1 MKLAGH
7 LESINRIFSPERL
20 IVDSRLRIFQRL
32 GESPAEA
39 ECRAKLDIIFPL
51 INRSAEGFEQRRVS
65 IPGLSDGGI
74 LGLRRG
80 QAK

>member
-1 MKLAGH
+1 MKFAGH
-7 LESINRIFSPERL
+7 LEGINRMFGSERL
-20 IVDSRLRIFQRL
+20 VVDSRLRIFQRL

-39 ECRAKLDIIFPL
+39 ERRAKLDILFPL

-65 IPGLSDGGI
+65 IPGLFDGGI